1 MADPTVD
8 ARKELDWDLHINV
21 PTQGVRKSVRVT
33 SDESVG
39 ALMIKIAEK
48 LGERCCRLGYSHWDV
63 ESDSWLAY
71 SNEGDALVQ
80 GASKVRFCGPH
91 RVEHPSVPEVRHNRT
106 DCAVPNTKP

>member
-1 MADPTVD
+1 MRQKQKEKKRERAIMADPGAD

-48 LGERCCRLGYSHWDV
+48 LGEF
-63 ESDSWLAY
+63 
-71 SNEGDALVQ
+71 
-80 GASKVRFCGPH
+80 AST
-91 RVEHPSVPEVRHNRT
+91 VPLLM
-106 DCAVPNTKP
+106 